1 MADQKFSQSVSD
13 FRTMSSGIN
22 TRIGTLSGVGI
33 TAADSLAMSD
43 YADQLDKL
51 NAEQEELKAQ
61 LKVKTDALNATMKV
75 AKAKNSEL
83 RKRIKI
89 VVPQQEWLAFGI
101 TAKH

>member
-1 MADQKFSQSVSD
+1 MANQKFSQSVSD

-22 TRIGTLSGVGI
+22 TRIDTLSGVGI
-33 TAADSLAMSD
+33 TAADATTMSS
-43 YADQLDKL
+43 YADQLDAL

-61 LKVKTDALNATMKV
+61 LKAKTDTLNATMKA

-83 RKRIKI
+83 SKRIKI
-89 VVPQQEWLAFGI
+89 VVPQQEWLAFGV